1 MKQTFPVDYV
11 MSMPTAFREIKN
23 NKQQEGIWARE
34 NIFKNLVMRR
44 IIEIRIIKKKP
55 RLTDILRIMKTKDLS
70 NPKTRDDFKNKILAL
85 YDETVKP
92 EAEQDVKYEKL
103 MSNFDRM

>member
-1 MKQTFPVDYV
+1 
-11 MSMPTAFREIKN
+11 
-23 NKQQEGIWARE
+23 
-34 NIFKNLVMRR
+34 MRR

-55 RLTDILRIMKTKDLS
+55 RLTDILRIMKTRDLS
-70 NPKTRDDFKNKILAL
+70 NPKIKEDFKKKILAL